1 MKVITIC
8 GSMRYKKE
16 MIKVTE
22 ELALKGY
29 CILTPM
35 YQVTANI
42 EINEKQKEIVNKAK
56 YEEPKMSDS
65 ILVLNIENYI
75 GESTLLEINYAK
87 KLNKEILYYTDL

>member
-8 GSMRYKKE
+8 GNMRYKKE
-16 MIKVTE
+16 MMKVTE

-42 EINEKQKEIVNKAK
+42 EINEKQKEIINKAK
-56 YEEPKMSDS
+56 YGKS
-65 ILVLNIENYI
+65 
-75 GESTLLEINYAK
+75 
-87 KLNKEILYYTDL
+87 YYSKTCNNN

>member
-29 CILTPM
+29 CILAPI

-42 EINEKQKEIVNKAK
+42 KINEKQKELLKKNRNIRCDISIK
-56 YEEPKMSDS
+56 YRQ
-65 ILVLNIENYI
+65 
-75 GESTLLEINYAK
+75 
-87 KLNKEILYYTDL
+87 LYRRKYKIRNRLCQKTK

>member
-1 MKVITIC
+1 MKVITVC

-29 CILTPM
+29 CILAPI

-42 EINEKQKEIVNKAK
+42 KINEKQKELLT
-56 YEEPKMSDS
+56 YMSTS
-65 ILVLNIENYI
+65 YFYSCVQYN
-75 GESTLLEINYAK
+75 S
-87 KLNKEILYYTDL
+87 

>member
-1 MKVITIC
+1 MEAW
-8 GSMRYKKE
+8 GYKKE

-42 EINEKQKEIVNKAK
+42 EINEKQKE
-56 YEEPKMSDS
+56 
-65 ILVLNIENYI
+65 
-75 GESTLLEINYAK
+75 LLK
-87 KLNKEILYYTDL
+87 KEHFKE